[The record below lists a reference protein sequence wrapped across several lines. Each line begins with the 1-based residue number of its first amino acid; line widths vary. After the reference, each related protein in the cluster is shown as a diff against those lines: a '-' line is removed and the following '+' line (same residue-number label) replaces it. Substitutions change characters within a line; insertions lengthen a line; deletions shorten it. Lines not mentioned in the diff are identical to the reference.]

1 MGIMLG
7 NRPVMFT
14 EAHRCLVDYIYAGD
28 SSNRGRSIVVREKAA
43 TIFKEGSIDCSS
55 REGGYNI

>member
-14 EAHRCLVDYIYAGD
+14 EAYRRLVDYIYAGD
-28 SSNRGRSIVVREKAA
+28 CSNRGRMM
-43 TIFKEGSIDCSS
+43 C
-55 REGGYNI
+55 